1 MTLAIGLWSLELKP
15 GKEEVVAPQA
25 DVRITNIALGD
36 VLSDASGRTT
46 VKFKYRPP
54 SQPDSDDEDE
64 GKNDLASLATAVL
77 CSLKPGTF
85 EQTTTDLVLQED
97 EEYTFQIVGKNTVY
111 LTGNYIEQQS
121 VNNPPY
127 DMDSDD
133 DMDSDLEDAY
143 DLREVSSDVE
153 MHPDDLLSDASR
165 FETVD
170 EEPSKSLKRAHDAD
184 ADSESPKQT
193 KSDKKKKLKGE
204 GGKAVSAPEID
215 QEKKKEKKKEK
226 SKDKEAEKQEP
237 GTGKKAVERE
247 ITGGIKILDSKIGT
261 GPMAKK
267 GNKVRMRYIGKLPDG
282 KVFDKN
288 VKGNPY
294 TFDLGKGEVIKGWD
308 EGIVGMQV
316 GGERKLTIP
325 PNMAYGKEA
334 PRGIPK
340 NSTLIFECKLLEIK

>member
-1 MTLAIGLWSLELKP
+1 M
-15 GKEEVVAPQA
+15 
-25 DVRITNIALGD
+25 
-36 VLSDASGRTT
+36 
-46 VKFKYRPP
+46 
-54 SQPDSDDEDE
+54 
-64 GKNDLASLATAVL
+64 
-77 CSLKPGTF
+77 
-85 EQTTTDLVLQED
+85 
-97 EEYTFQIVGKNTVY
+97 
-111 LTGNYIEQQS
+111 
-121 VNNPPY
+121 
-127 DMDSDD
+127 
-133 DMDSDLEDAY
+133 
-143 DLREVSSDVE
+143 
-153 MHPDDLLSDASR
+153 
-165 FETVD
+165 D

-288 VKGNPY
+288 VKGNP
-294 TFDLGKGEVIKGWD
+294 VC
-308 EGIVGMQV
+308 
-316 GGERKLTIP
+316 ERLLSSCTKL
-325 PNMAYGKEA
+325 
-334 PRGIPK
+334 
-340 NSTLIFECKLLEIK
+340 